1 MARESE
7 FLELDDTAL
16 RAVIGPNSRH
26 VALIEDA
33 FKVLVEAPGGGV
45 SINGGARD
53 RANAKQ
59 VIQTLIG
66 RAQKGAEV
74 TEADVR
80 AAMGEVRRGVGSSG
94 GARSA
99 ADPMALP
106 IGKRGAIV
114 PKTNAQARYLETLAR
129 CELSFG
135 VGPAGT
141 GKTFLAAAY
150 GASLLRRGQV
160 DRLVITRP
168 AVEAGEKLG
177 FLPGDLNEKVDPY
190 LAPIWEALNDILGA
204 EDVQRRRD
212 KGEIEAAPIAFMRG
226 RTLNDA
232 FIILDEAQNTSR
244 LQMKMVLTRLGEGA
258 RMVVTGDPSQIDL
271 LNPRDSGLAHALR
284 ILRDVKGVG
293 VLEFEA
299 QDVVRHAMVERIV
312 RAYDADSAQG
322 RPGGRPEGRPSGGPA
337 PDVEDSAA

>member
-1 MARESE
+1 MARENE
-7 FLELDDTAL
+7 FLALDDAAL

-45 SINGGARD
+45 TINGAPKD
-53 RANAKQ
+53 RAQARRGT
-59 VIQTLIG
+59 QT
-66 RAQKGAEV
+66 RAERAEAGATI

-80 AAMGEVRRGVGSSG
+80 TALGAAATQPREGQGTVAPGSV
-94 GARSA
+94 
-99 ADPMALP
+99 ALP
-106 IGKRGAIV
+106 VGRRGAIA
-114 PKTNAQARYLETLAR
+114 PKTAAQANYLDMLSR
-129 CELSFG
+129 CELTFG

-190 LAPIWEALNDILGA
+190 LAPIWESLNDILGA
-204 EDVQRRRD
+204 DDVRRRRD

-226 RTLNDA
+226 RTLSHA
-232 FIILDEAQNTSR
+232 FIIVDEAQNTSR

-271 LNPRDSGLAHALR
+271 LNPRDSGLRHALR
-284 ILRDVKGVG
+284 ILKDVKGVG
-293 VLEFEA
+293 IQTFQAE
-299 QDVVRHAMVERIV
+299 DVVRHAMVERIV
-312 RAYDADSAQG
+312 RAYDADAARQ
-322 RPGGRPEGRPSGGPA
+322 RPQADLED
-337 PDVEDSAA
+337 PDR

>member
-1 MARESE
+1 MPRESE
-7 FLELDDTAL
+7 FLALDDTAL
-16 RAVIGPNSRH
+16 RAVMGPQSRH

-33 FKVLVEAPGGGV
+33 FKVLVETPGGGI

-53 RANAKQ
+53 RANAKT
-59 VIQTLIG
+59 VIQTLIQ
-66 RAQKGAEV
+66 RAEKGATV

-80 AAMGEVRRGVGSSG
+80 TALGSVRGGKTSS
-94 GARSA
+94 S
-99 ADPMALP
+99 DPMALP

-226 RTLNDA
+226 RTLSHA
-232 FIILDEAQNTSR
+232 FVIVDEAQNTSR

-312 RAYDADSAQG
+312 RAYDADAA
-322 RPGGRPEGRPSGGPA
+322 GGRPK
-337 PDVEDSAA
+337 PDLEAGATA

>member
-7 FLELDDTAL
+7 FVPLNDAEL

-45 SINGGARD
+45 SVNGGTRD
-53 RANAKQ
+53 RSDARRVIEDLAK
-59 VIQTLIG
+59 
-66 RAQKGAEV
+66 RAAMGAEV

-80 AAMGEVRRGVGSSG
+80 AALAQSRGGKG
-94 GARSA
+94 TPGLA
-99 ADPMALP
+99 AGVSLP
-106 IGKRGAIV
+106 GGKRGSIV
-114 PKTNAQARYLETLAR
+114 PKTKAQAAYLDLLGR
-129 CELSFG
+129 CELTFG

-226 RTLNDA
+226 RTLSHA
-232 FIILDEAQNTSR
+232 FVIVDEAQNTSR

-284 ILRDVKGVG
+284 ILDGVEGVG
-293 VLEFEA
+293 VLKFDA
-299 QDVVRHAMVERIV
+299 SDVVRHAMVERIV
-312 RAYDADSAQG
+312 RAYDADAANSRQG
-322 RPGGRPEGRPSGGPA
+322 GGRPTPDLEDPA
-337 PDVEDSAA
+337 

>member
-1 MARESE
+1 MARDTD
-7 FLELDDTAL
+7 FIPLNDNELT
-16 RAVIGPNSRH
+16 AVIGPASRH
-26 VALIEDA
+26 IALVEDA
-33 FKVLVEAPGGGV
+33 FKVLVEQPGAGV
-45 SINGGARD
+45 SVNGSARD
-53 RANAKQ
+53 RAQARR
-59 VIQTLIG
+59 VIEDLAS
-66 RAQKGAEV
+66 RAAMGAEV

-80 AAMGEVRRGVGSSG
+80 AALGAVMNRAMPSGRGQAEAVTGMGSG
-94 GARSA
+94 GV
-99 ADPMALP
+99 ALP
-106 IGKRGAIV
+106 VGRRGAIV
-114 PKTNAQARYLETLAR
+114 PKTAAQARYLDTLSR

-150 GASLLRRGQV
+150 GASLLKRGQV
-160 DRLVITRP
+160 ERLVVTRP

-204 EDVQRRRD
+204 DDVRRRRD

-226 RTLNDA
+226 RTLSHA
-232 FIILDEAQNTSR
+232 FVIADEAQNLTR

-284 ILRDVKGVG
+284 ILEGVEGVG
-293 VLEFEA
+293 VQRFHA

-312 RAYDADSAQG
+312 RAYDADAARGRGEDAQ
-322 RPGGRPEGRPSGGPA
+322 
-337 PDVEDSAA
+337 

>member
-1 MARESE
+1 MARETE
-7 FLELDDTAL
+7 FLALDDAAL

-33 FKVLVEAPGGGV
+33 FKVLIEAPGGGV
-45 SINGGARD
+45 TINGSPKD
-53 RANAKQ
+53 RAQARR
-59 VIQTLIG
+59 VVQTLSD
-66 RAQKGAEV
+66 RADTGAEI

-80 AAMGEVRRGVGSSG
+80 TALGAAVATPRPGQGRTVPDAV
-94 GARSA
+94 
-99 ADPMALP
+99 ALP
-106 IGKRGAIV
+106 VGRRGAIA
-114 PKTNAQARYLETLAR
+114 PKTAAQARYLEMLSR

-190 LAPIWEALNDILGA
+190 LAPIWEALNDILGVD
-204 EDVQRRRD
+204 DVRRRRD

-226 RTLNDA
+226 RTLSHA
-232 FIILDEAQNTSR
+232 FIIVDEAQNTSR

-258 RMVVTGDPSQIDL
+258 RMVVTGDPSQVDL
-271 LNPRDSGLAHALR
+271 LNPRDSGLGHALR
-284 ILRDVKGVG
+284 ILDGVEGVG
-293 VLEFEA
+293 MLRFEA
-299 QDVVRHAMVERIV
+299 SDVVRHAMVERIV
-312 RAYDADSAQG
+312 RAYDADASQQ
-322 RPGGRPEGRPSGGPA
+322 RPRADLED
-337 PDVEDSAA
+337 PDR

>member
-7 FLELDDTAL
+7 FLALNDGEL
-16 RAVIGPNSRH
+16 RAVIGPQSRH
-26 VALIEDA
+26 IALIEDA
-33 FKVLVEAPGGGV
+33 FKVLVETPGGGL

-53 RANAKQ
+53 RANAKS
-59 VIQTLIG
+59 VVQTLIS
-66 RAQKGAEV
+66 RAEKGATI

-80 AAMGEVRRGVGSSG
+80 AALGTVRGGGVS
-94 GARSA
+94 

-106 IGKRGAIV
+106 VGKRGAIV

-226 RTLNDA
+226 RTLSHA
-232 FIILDEAQNTSR
+232 FVIVDEAQNTSR

-312 RAYDADSAQG
+312 RAYDADAAAT
-322 RPGGRPEGRPSGGPA
+322 RP
-337 PDVEDSAA
+337 VAAVDPTAAR

>member
-1 MARESE
+1 MARDSE
-7 FLELDDTAL
+7 FLPLNDAEL

-53 RANAKQ
+53 RQDARTVIEDLAKRSE
-59 VIQTLIG
+59 V
-66 RAQKGAEV
+66 GAEV

-80 AAMGEVRRGVGSSG
+80 TALANVRG
-94 GARSA
+94 GKGAG
-99 ADPMALP
+99 MALAGVSLP
-106 IGKRGAIV
+106 VGKRGAIV
-114 PKTNAQARYLETLAR
+114 PKTPAQGAYLDMLGR

-190 LAPIWEALNDILGA
+190 LAPIWEALNEILGP

-226 RTLNDA
+226 RTLSHA
-232 FIILDEAQNTSR
+232 FIIVDEAQNTSR

-271 LNPRDSGLAHALR
+271 LNARDSGLPHALR
-284 ILRDVKGVG
+284 ILEGVKGVG
-293 VLEFEA
+293 VLKFA
-299 QDVVRHAMVERIV
+299 ASDVVRHAMVERIV
-312 RAYDADSAQG
+312 KAYDADAARS
-322 RPGGRPEGRPSGGPA
+322 RPG
-337 PDVEDSAA
+337 PDLEDAG